1 MASRRE
7 SNQPLWYT
15 LTAIVVSC
23 IIITLVLGTTSVLY
37 TQSQI
42 SRSEHREDLLRRDSD
57 QRWCSL
63 LVQLDGVLSP
73 SATIKPTIA
82 SLREQFGCNV
92 PNPPS
97 ASYVTPTPR
106 RS

>member
-1 MASRRE
+1 MTHPRE
-7 SNQPLWYT
+7 SSQPLWYT
-15 LTAIVVSC
+15 VTAIVVSC
-23 IIITLVLGTTSVLY
+23 IIITLVLGTTGVIY
-37 TQSQI
+37 TQGQI
-42 SRSEHREDLLRRDSD
+42 SQSEHREDLLRRDSE

-63 LVQLDGVLSP
+63 LVQLDGVLP
-73 SATIKPTIA
+73 PNAVIKPTIA

-97 ASYVTPTPR
+97 STYVTPSPR